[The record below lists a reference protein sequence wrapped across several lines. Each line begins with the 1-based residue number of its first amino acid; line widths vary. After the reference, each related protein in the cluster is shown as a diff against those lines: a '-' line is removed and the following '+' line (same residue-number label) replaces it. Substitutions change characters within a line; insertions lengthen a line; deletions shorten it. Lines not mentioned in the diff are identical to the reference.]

1 METRSQGIFYGWWV
15 VVTAAVGLLFSYS
28 PIFVFSFGVFA
39 SSFVREFHASRTQ
52 VSLAFTLASVM
63 VSVGSPVAG
72 RLVDRFGGRAVI
84 IPSIAILGLLLICL
98 RFLSTSLWQIYA
110 AFVSLGLIGSVTNPV
125 AYCRVVSNWF
135 DRRRG
140 LALALTMSGLGIG
153 SIVMPPIAQRLI
165 ALYGWRSAYSILGV
179 AVLALA
185 IPTVGLFLRSTPKEL
200 GLSPDG
206 QRRVPQ
212 DASALMLGEGITG
225 SAARRSSTFWLMV
238 TAFSLAGGAAQACVI
253 HLVPMLTD
261 RGITAEKAALASSA
275 LGIAFVLGRLVAGYL
290 VDRFFASYVAAA
302 LFAGM
307 ALGLGLLWLGSS
319 SSAAFLGASLVGLGM
334 GGEGD
339 LMPYMTSRYF
349 GLRFLG
355 EVYGY
360 IFAIF
365 TLSGAVAPF
374 LMAVGFDRTGS
385 YGMPLGCLVLATLAS
400 IVLVTRLGRYRF
412 RSDETS
418 RRGSLETLAEDR
430 SIGP

>member
-1 METRSQGIFYGWWV
+1 METRPQRVFYGWWV
-15 VVTAAVGLLFSYS
+15 VLTAAVGLLFSYS
-28 PIFVFSFGVFA
+28 PIFVFSFGIFV

-84 IPSIAILGLLLICL
+84 VPAAGILGLLLISL
-98 RFLSTSLWQIYA
+98 KFISTSLWQVYA
-110 AFVSLGLIGSVTNPV
+110 AFLSLGLIGSVTNPV
-125 AYCRVVSNWF
+125 AYCKIVSNWF
-135 DRRRG
+135 DKRRG

-165 ALYGWRSAYSILGV
+165 ALYGWRSAYGILGLV
-179 AVLALA
+179 VLALS
-185 IPTVGLFLRSTPKEL
+185 IPPVALFLKNTPKDL

-206 QRRVPQ
+206 ERPVSQ
-212 DASALMLGEGITG
+212 DYSVIMLGEGITG
-225 SAARRSSTFWLMV
+225 SAARRSSTFWLIAI
-238 TAFSLAGGAAQACVI
+238 AFSLAGGAAQACVI

-261 RGITAEKAALASSA
+261 RGITPQKAALASSA
-275 LGIAFVLGRLVAGYL
+275 LGIAYVLGRLVAGYL

-319 SSAAFLGASLVGLGM
+319 VSAAFLGASLVGLGM

-360 IFAIF
+360 IFAMF
-365 TLSGAVAPF
+365 TLTGAVAPF

-385 YGMPLGCLVLATLAS
+385 YGMPLGCFVLATLAS
-400 IVLVTRLGRYRF
+400 IILLTRLGRYRF

-418 RRGSLETLAEDR
+418 RRGSPETLA
-430 SIGP
+430 